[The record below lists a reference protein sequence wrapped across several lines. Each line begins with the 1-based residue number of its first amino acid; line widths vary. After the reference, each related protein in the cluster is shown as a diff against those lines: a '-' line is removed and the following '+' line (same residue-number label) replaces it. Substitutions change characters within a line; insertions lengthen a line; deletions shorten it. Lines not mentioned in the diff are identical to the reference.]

1 MSEPT
6 TKTLNPSTTE
16 VKVAQE
22 NRLIIVSPGR
32 PPYPVRAQAAFGIS
46 PGDWR
51 ALVDAIYPSAKTTE
65 AIELALTYCRAR
77 KLDPFKRQ
85 CHIVPIWDS
94 KRGAEVET
102 VWPGIAEL
110 RTTATRTGQHA
121 GFDEA
126 LFGPDET
133 RTFKGEVGKREV
145 EKTVTFPAWCHL
157 TIYRL
162 VDGQRMPFP
171 GPKVWY
177 VETYATMGKSD
188 VPNEMWETRPRGQL
202 EKCAEAAALRRAFP
216 EEVGADYIP
225 EEVGRRGG
233 SIDITP
239 AGPEP
244 LGART
249 EALAERLKAE
259 LATAHAS
266 SPEPKPEPA
275 AAPSQAPQDRDSLVA
290 AVRETL
296 KAHELTREGEAREGA
311 LQAAFGESSWLKV
324 CKLPADQLAIGLDAL
339 TKNLE
344 GMAAMRAALPQEPA
358 REREPGEDDDDAP

>member
-1 MSEPT
+1 MSEP
-6 TKTLNPSTTE
+6 KEQQLAKP
-16 VKVAQE
+16 AGD
-22 NRLIIVSPGR
+22 RLIVVSPGR
-32 PPYPVRAQAAFGIS
+32 PPYPVRAQSAFGIS

-94 KRGAEVET
+94 KQGREVET

-110 RTTATRTGQHA
+110 RTTAVRTGQHA

-145 EKTVTFPAWCHL
+145 EKTVTFPAWCRI
-157 TIYRL
+157 TAYRL
-162 VDGQRMPFP
+162 VDGQRVPFP

-177 VETYATMGKSD
+177 LETYATMGKSD

-216 EEVGADYIP
+216 EEVGSDYIP

-233 SIDITP
+233 SIDISP

-259 LATAHAS
+259 LATAQPGS
-266 SPEPKPEPA
+266 SGQTEPI
-275 AAPSQAPQDRDSLVA
+275 AAPSQAQDRDSLVEVA
-290 AVRETL
+290 RETL
-296 KAHELTREGEAREGA
+296 KAHGLAGEAREGA

-324 CKLPADQLAIGLDAL
+324 CKLPADQLAIGLAAL

-344 GMAAMRAALPQEPA
+344 GLAAMRAALPQDPV
-358 REREPGEDDDDAP
+358 RGREPGEDDDAP